1 MYVKYHILHMDWAR
15 TLIPLDNWCC
25 WNTRGAGPCWLRSQV
40 QEVQKLQAGVQAD
53 QKLPISGGKKQAPK
67 KKKCVSAPARTL
79 LHSMRSI
86 WRTIVFFIINYDVSF
101 SHLKANACI
110 PRSSKGWGQSHSPE
124 AAALTAPQH
133 TYLLHLCSEATLP
146 PLLFTLH
153 SWVITNCWRCE
164 VWGRH
169 LEHISADES
178 HWLLLMHI
186 VEWLTSWLPAPSDA
200 ENAPPTYKLWPH

>member
-86 WRTIVFFIINYDVSF
+86 WRTIVFLSLIMKYPFPTLKPMLVSPGRARAEDRAAHLRQLLLQHPSTPISCTSIQKQHCHHSF
-101 SHLKANACI
+101 SRCI
-110 PRSSKGWGQSHSPE
+110 HE
-124 AAALTAPQH
+124 
-133 TYLLHLCSEATLP
+133 
-146 PLLFTLH
+146 
-153 SWVITNCWRCE
+153 
-164 VWGRH
+164 
-169 LEHISADES
+169 
-178 HWLLLMHI
+178 
-186 VEWLTSWLPAPSDA
+186 
-200 ENAPPTYKLWPH
+200 